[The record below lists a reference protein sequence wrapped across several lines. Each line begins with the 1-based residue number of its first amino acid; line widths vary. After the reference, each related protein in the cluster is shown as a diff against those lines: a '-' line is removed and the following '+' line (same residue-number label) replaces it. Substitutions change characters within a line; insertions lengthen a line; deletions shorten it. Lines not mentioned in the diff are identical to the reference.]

1 MVATHAPY
9 AAVLLCGA
17 GSALPRS
24 HSQCVWSVRV
34 TAIASA
40 VVLSGLGGS
49 VLRRIG
55 RR

>member
-1 MVATHAPY
+1 MVATQAPY
-9 AAVLLCGA
+9 PAELLWGA
-17 GSALPRS
+17 GLTLPPS
-24 HSQCVWSVRV
+24 HSQCVRLDRL